1 MTAAAPAVTADPA
14 SQAQPALQAQF
25 KANPQFP
32 AEQQMAILAAFSPEV
47 IATLVALAQAA
58 GSLPKPADSNPT
70 TAEASGKAK
79 RKPAGA
85 AAEPQAVGSCKSK
98 QPKED
103 RSQKVTARPSQIKKE
118 RSDRAAAK
126 SRQIKEELSERMF
139 VLTERTRPVPPSPP
153 RPGPA
158 APAHPVNGGTADHSC
173 SSCKQCAN

>member
-14 SQAQPALQAQF
+14 SQAQQALQAQF

-32 AEQQMAILAAFSPEV
+32 AEQQVAMLAAFSPEV

-85 AAEPQAVGSCKSK
+85 AGAAEPQAVESRKSK

-103 RSQKVTARPSQIKKE
+103 RSQKVAARP
-118 RSDRAAAK
+118 
-126 SRQIKEELSERMF
+126 RQIKRSAP
-139 VLTERTRPVPPSPP
+139 TKQRPNRGRSK
-153 RPGPA
+153 RSSQ
-158 APAHPVNGGTADHSC
+158 NEC
-173 SSCKQCAN
+173 SF